1 MLLSLTPSINRIPGK
16 KSTIFLPY
24 EGGAPNPGHKKT
36 RVDIITDENEA
47 IAHTQKQ
54 IAANPSHKKTQVDIK
69 DPIKVIAAKPP
80 SRQKTLVPH
89 DAIVHR
95 EKQITA
101 KKTAQNGDD
110 AITVATKKSTTF
122 LPYEGGAPKPGHKE
136 TRVDIAHTQKQISTN
151 PSHKETQVDIKDPN
165 KVIAAKPPSRQKT
178 LVPHDAIA
186 QREKQII
193 AKKTAQNGDATKKS
207 TTFLPYEGG
216 APKPGHKETRVDIAH
231 TQKQISTNPSHKET
245 QVDIKD
251 PNKVI
256 AAKPPSR
263 QKTLVPHD
271 AIAQREKQII
281 AKKTAQN
288 GDATKKSTTFLP
300 YEGGAPKPGHKE
312 TRVETRVNIKNPHD
326 GIAYREKQI
335 AAEKARKKRNRER
348 EEKCERDWIKW
359 TKYQKHME
367 ELQRM
372 DDEEA
377 AQWRKK
383 QQDDDIRNTQQMY
396 PSHKSEFSRLYKDPR
411 LTDEEYLQHF
421 PRSEWESLP
430 FYHPNIDSNEKHT
443 NKT

>member
-165 KVIAAKPPSRQKT
+165 KVIAAKPS
-178 LVPHDAIA
+178 
-186 QREKQII
+186 
-193 AKKTAQNGDATKKS
+193 
-207 TTFLPYEGG
+207 
-216 APKPGHKETRVDIAH
+216 
-231 TQKQISTNPSHKET
+231 
-245 QVDIKD
+245 
-251 PNKVI
+251 
-256 AAKPPSR
+256 SR

-383 QQDDDIRNTQQMY
+383 QQDNDIRNTQQMY